1 MRGLRKGQVLGL
13 GERLSGR
20 VSQISADKLPHGS
33 RLKGYLPQ
41 QLLQKTNLGFT

>member
-20 VSQISADKLPHGS
+20 VSQISADNSPTA
-33 RLKGYLPQ
+33 RD
-41 QLLQKTNLGFT
+41 